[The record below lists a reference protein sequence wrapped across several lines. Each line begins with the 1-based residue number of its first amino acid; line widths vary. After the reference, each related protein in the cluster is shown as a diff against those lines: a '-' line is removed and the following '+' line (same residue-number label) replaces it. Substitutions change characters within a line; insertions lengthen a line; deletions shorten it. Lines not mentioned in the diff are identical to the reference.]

1 MIDKLEVG
9 QVRIWN
15 DHNDGEFTI
24 KYVGVKNCVIGIDEE
39 EIVLFLSYILS
50 YSKPVKPEPKEIK
63 VKYYRTTGMDII
75 CSTKFHKYEGW
86 TEVDFKDGKFYEK
99 EIK

>member
-1 MIDKLEVG
+1 VIDKLEVG

-63 VKYYRTTGMDII
+63 VKYYRGNGSIFCTDTNYQKSKHWEEI
-75 CSTKFHKYEGW
+75 
-86 TEVDFKDGKFYEK
+86 DFINGKFFEK
-99 EIK
+99 TI